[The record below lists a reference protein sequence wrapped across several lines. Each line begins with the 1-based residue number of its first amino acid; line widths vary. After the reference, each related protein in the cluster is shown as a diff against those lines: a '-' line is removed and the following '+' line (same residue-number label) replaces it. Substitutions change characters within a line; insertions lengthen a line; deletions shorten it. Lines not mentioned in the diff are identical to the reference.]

1 MIANFMKKIF
11 ATTSFVLFC
20 IVTVFGQDII
30 YKKDGTEIHSKVI
43 EITLTTVKYKKL
55 ENLNGPSYDILKNE
69 VQKIVYENG
78 VIDDFVKAEE
88 LEKEKQLKNNPLY
101 RINSNGKTIIH
112 LNGKEYSTENNTIHI
127 MEDKRIQYGS
137 FNNHYSVLVTLTSTF
152 VTEDKRILVSFVM
165 SDKAM
170 KPGTFRAPKK
180 NTLDVGS
187 TGIFSTSVRYLPL
200 NTNTFITTGTNIPI
214 SYIRAGKLSID
225 SIDNVNRK
233 ISGTVQ
239 VSATYVDDGLLEL
252 DASFNEI
259 GY

>member
-1 MIANFMKKIF
+1 MKKVFIT
-11 ATTSFVLFC
+11 ASFFLFG
-20 IVTVFGQDII
+20 IITIFGQDII
-30 YKKDGTEIHSKVI
+30 YKKDGSEIRSKVI

-55 ENLNGPSYDILKNE
+55 ENLSGPSYDILKNE

-88 LEKEKQLKNNPLY
+88 LEMEKQLKNNPLY

-112 LNGKEYSTENNTIHI
+112 LNGKEYSTENNTIRI
-127 MEDKRIQYGS
+127 MEDKRIVYGS

-152 VTEDKRILVSFVM
+152 VTEDKRILVSFVIA
-165 SDKAM
+165 DKAM
-170 KPGTFRAPKK
+170 KAATFRAPKK
-180 NTLDVGS
+180 NILDAGS

-200 NTNTFITTGTNIPI
+200 NTNTFIVTGTNIPI
-214 SYIRAGKLSID
+214 SYIRAGKLTIET
-225 SIDNVNRK
+225 IDNVNRK

-239 VSATYVDDGLLEL
+239 ISATYVDDGLLEL
-252 DASFNEI
+252 DASFNGI